1 MGQIYGNKVQ
11 TVDIEDSAVTTA
23 KINNSAVTTAK
34 INNSAVT
41 TAKLDGDAV
50 NLAKTKA
57 GATGSNLYLRLQ
69 PANLA
74 YGTNTSTGSKLVGRF
89 VFLKAG
95 SVTLTWEQRMSST
108 FAGTCE
114 VLTYVGSSTPTVYA
128 ESGTSFVTNSTNIT
142 FGGVGGVV
150 DVVIRRTAASSAANA
165 EIRNLRI
172 LMNDPTVAVLPLYG
186 RGYFVD

>member
-1 MGQIYGNKVQ
+1 MSQIYGNKVQ
-11 TVDIEDSAVTTA
+11 TVDVEDSAVTTT

-74 YGTNTSTGSKLVGRF
+74 YGTSTIAKLVGRF

-95 SVTLTWEQRMSST
+95 SVSLTWEQRMAIASGS
-108 FAGTCE
+108 CE
-114 VLTYVGSSTPTVYA
+114 VYVYAGSSSPTTYVESS
-128 ESGTSFVTNSTNIT
+128 SSFVTKSMNIT

-150 DVVIRRTAASSAANA
+150 DVAIRRSGLPSSSTVNA